1 MMYTSNE
8 TETNGLMQAAALMSV
23 AARTA
28 PKAIGKD
35 TIHTLLLTGEEKE
48 LLARKME
55 ELGDRDFPDRGAS
68 WYKRDA
74 ANLRAA
80 QAVLLIGAERACRGV
95 KNCGY
100 CGFENCAGCQA
111 AGGVCAFVTL
121 DLGIAL
127 SSALCAAADMRVDN
141 RVMMSV
147 GKAAEE
153 MHYTEKN
160 IMWQGIPVSV
170 SGKNIFFDR
179 HRQRG

>member
-8 TETNGLMQAAALMSV
+8 MENNGLMQAAALMSV

-35 TIHTLLLTGEEKE
+35 TIHTLILTGDEKE
-48 LLARKME
+48 LLAQKMD
-55 ELGDRDFPDRGAS
+55 ELGELNFPDHGAS
-68 WYKRDA
+68 WFKRDA
-74 ANLRAA
+74 SNLRAA
-80 QAVLLIGAERACRGV
+80 QAVILIGAERACRGV
-95 KNCGY
+95 GNCGY
-100 CGFENCAGCQA
+100 CGFGDCAGCQA
-111 AGGVCAFVTL
+111 AGGVCAFVSL

-127 SSALCAAADMRVDN
+127 SSALCTAADMRIDN
-141 RVMMSV
+141 RIMMSI

-153 MHYTEKN
+153 MHYIPEN

-179 HRQRG
+179 HRQRK